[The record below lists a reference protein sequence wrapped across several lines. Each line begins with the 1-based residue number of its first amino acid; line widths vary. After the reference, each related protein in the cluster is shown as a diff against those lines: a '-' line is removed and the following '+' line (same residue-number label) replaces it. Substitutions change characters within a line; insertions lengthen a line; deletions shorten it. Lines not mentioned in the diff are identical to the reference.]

1 MDPIIEMFDSINAIN
16 ERIKSL
22 RETYPLED
30 GYIIDVE
37 IMPMLS
43 KESRINLSQAKGVDI
58 RYAYKY
64 LVTFYIQQE
73 EL

>member
-1 MDPIIEMFDSINAIN
+1 MDPIIEMFDSINDIN
-16 ERIKSL
+16 KHIKNL
-22 RETYPLED
+22 IDTYPLED

-43 KESRINLSQAKGVDI
+43 KENRINLSQAKGVDI

-64 LVTFYIQQE
+64 LVTFYISQE